1 MRGFSLVEMLVVLS
15 IIAVITTMA
24 LVSQSSFNR
33 SLYLTD
39 TAYSMALSIR
49 QAQTL
54 GVSSRAY
61 NTTQN
66 AGYGVYVSKTSPY
79 SYVVY
84 ADTARTVTPPSNC
97 LVGTTGSP
105 DAKPGDCVYAAGS
118 DGIVET
124 NTFGRGFR
132 ISNICATI
140 SGTRRCSATDTNM
153 NAVSITYLRSV
164 AETMGEA
171 LYSTTWQPI
180 TKAEIYIS
188 SSDASG
194 TRGICISQVG
204 QVSVATSTCP

>member
-1 MRGFSLVEMLVVLS
+1 MLVVLS

-39 TAYSMALSIR
+39 ATYSMALSVR

-54 GVSSRAY
+54 GLSSRAY
-61 NTTQN
+61 GSTQN
-66 AGYGVYVSKTSPY
+66 AGYGVYVSTANPY
-79 SYVVY
+79 SYIVY
-84 ADTARTVTPPSNC
+84 ADTVRTVTPPPNC

-105 DAKPGDCVYAAGS
+105 DAKPGDCIYTAGQ

-124 NTFGRGFR
+124 TTFGRGFR

-140 SGTRRCSATDTNM
+140 SGTRRCSATDTNLT
-153 NAVSITYLRSV
+153 SISLTYLRSV
-164 AETMGEA
+164 AETMGA
-171 LYSTTWQPI
+171 AYYGSSWQPL

-188 SSDASG
+188 SADIAG
-194 TRGICISQVG
+194 TRAICVSQVG